1 MTQDLCGRPLD
12 ADFADADLAG
22 GIHYRRPGVIRQG
35 DAVLGAL
42 GPGFSLGIAGNQ
54 HRIGPDHRPG
64 GADEVAWRETS
75 ASNTWEVSTTLGSTW
90 NASMPLAK
98 RRPPEVAPVPVSA
111 PFGSFC
117 RHD

>member
-64 GADEVAWRETS
+64 GADEVDMARDLCIEHMGGIDH
-75 ASNTWEVSTTLGSTW
+75 LGI
-90 NASMPLAK
+90 NANMPLAK
-98 RRPPEVAPVPVSA
+98 RRPLEVAPVPVSA

-117 RHD
+117 RSG

>member
-1 MTQDLCGRPLD
+1 MKST
-12 ADFADADLAG
+12 
-22 GIHYRRPGVIRQG
+22 
-35 DAVLGAL
+35 
-42 GPGFSLGIAGNQ
+42 
-54 HRIGPDHRPG
+54 
-64 GADEVAWRETS
+64 WRETS